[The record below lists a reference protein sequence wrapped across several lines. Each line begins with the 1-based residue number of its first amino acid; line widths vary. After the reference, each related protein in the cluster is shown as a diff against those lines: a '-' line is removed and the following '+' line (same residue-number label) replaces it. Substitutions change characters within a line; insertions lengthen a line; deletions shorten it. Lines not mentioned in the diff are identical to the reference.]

1 MRSKGH
7 KSNKSNKLFNM
18 RGGIELSKEWGA
30 CAFLF
35 GFISFI
41 SGIVSLGY
49 IVDFNARR
57 NLLQKEHPT
66 KNWDSIKD
74 ITARDYFK
82 QSKDI
87 TYQFYH
93 STLHKT
99 ANHIFNSKVLSIIS
113 GIISCILL
121 ICLGV
126 SLIMQYVYA

>member
-1 MRSKGH
+1 MPSKGH
-7 KSNKSNKLFNM
+7 KSNKLFNM
-18 RGGIELSKEWGA
+18 RGGIKLSKEWGA
-30 CAFLF
+30 CAFIF

-41 SGIVSLGY
+41 SGIVSLVC

-57 NLLQKEHPT
+57 NLLQKEQPT

-99 ANHIFNSKVLSIIS
+99 ANHIFNFKVLSIISGIIS

-121 ICLGV
+121 IFLGV
-126 SLIMQYVYA
+126 SLIMK